1 MKKED
6 ESIFFLERG
15 IVNKTLVIKGKE
27 YLFKFKILT
36 NYEADKLEENFT
48 EVNELNNSVSIDGA
62 KLIEERLIASILDAP
77 FDCKVGNNEFVKWNE
92 ATNDQKRVALRLLNP
107 KIRDEILKNVI
118 GINSLSDQE
127 IHFL

>member
-15 IVNKTLVIKGKE
+15 IVNKTLVIKGKK